1 MVGFGR
7 SFDAH
12 ALLPSQARQVVAQA
26 AAIEAAAVAVKA
38 LAAARMAEATSW
50 KGTGHRNA
58 ADQLA
63 ADTGMSGGAARDLLE
78 TGRRLTEQP
87 QVAGAALSGKLSPQQ
102 TSLVA
107 SGTEADPASADRLID
122 AAGQSS
128 LGELRQEVARTK
140 AAHEDLEE
148 RRRRIHARRRLRD
161 WTDPEG
167 EWHLGGTGNPVEGA
181 EIMAALEPIRDAL
194 FNDARREGRREHPDA
209 YAFDALVEL
218 CKQHTAGATPFSPVA
233 AGATAGA
240 TPSSPAPAESSRRRE
255 PRGAKAKLIFRIDYD
270 TWLRGAPVDGETCEL
285 VGYGPISVS
294 VIDDLLAAGD
304 PFVTAVLTKGKALIG
319 SVHLGRQPTAHQ
331 QTALEWLYPTCAASG
346 CCAQARLQR
355 DHEID
360 WAKTHYTVF
369 EHLDLLCAHHHALKT
384 RQNWALVKGRGK
396 RAFVPPTDDRHPRRR
411 PEEVRA
417 TGPP

>member
-1 MVGFGR
+1 MAAFGR
-7 SFDAH
+7 SFDARS
-12 ALLPSQARQVVAQA
+12 LLPSQARRVVAQA
-26 AAIEAAAVAVKA
+26 AAIEATAVAIKA
-38 LAAARMAEATSW
+38 LAVARLSEATSW

-78 TGRRLTEQP
+78 TGRRLAEQP
-87 QVAGAALSGKLSPQQ
+87 EVAEAALSGTLSPQQ
-102 TSLVA
+102 TCLVA
-107 SGTEADPASADRLID
+107 SGAEADPASADRLIE

-148 RRRRIHARRRLRD
+148 RRRRIHARRRLRS

-167 EWHLGGTGNPVEGA
+167 EWHLRATGNPDQGA
-181 EIMAALEPIRDAL
+181 EIMAAIEPLRDAR

-209 YAFDALVEL
+209 YAFDALVGL
-218 CKQHTAGATPFSPVA
+218 CKASTDPASDPSPQLFHA
-233 AGATAGA
+233 A
-240 TPSSPAPAESSRRRE
+240 AEQPPRRRD

-285 VGYGPISVS
+285 VGYGPVPVS
-294 VIDDLLAAGD
+294 VVDELLATGD
-304 PFVTAVLTKGKALIG
+304 PFVTAVLTKAKALVG
-319 SVHLGRQPTAHQ
+319 SVHFGRYPTAHQ
-331 QTALEWLYPTCAASG
+331 QTALEWLYPTCAAVG
-346 CCAQARLQR
+346 CSAQARLQR

-360 WAKTHYTVF
+360 WSRTHFTVF

-396 RAFVPPTDDRHPRRR
+396 RDFVPPTDRRHPGIRR
-411 PEEVRA
+411 PQEARA
-417 TGPP
+417 TGPPACSSP